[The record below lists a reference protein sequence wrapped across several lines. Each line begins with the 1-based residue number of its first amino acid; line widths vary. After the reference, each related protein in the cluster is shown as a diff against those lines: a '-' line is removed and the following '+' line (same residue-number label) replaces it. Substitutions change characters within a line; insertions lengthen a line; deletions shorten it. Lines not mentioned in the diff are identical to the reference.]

1 MRNLQTI
8 LRQYEEGGQSAYLQ
22 PWEFKSWLNEFL
34 NLKREFKIE
43 RVNSINI
50 NVKVPLE
57 NPLENIPNAT
67 YLWVKPSRSTSWL
80 NCYLINLN
88 KELAKR
94 VIEAKTLGLSPTSNL
109 AWEYYHFNIVDEKF
123 KGKYNLKANDLK
135 GELINTLTFLSN
147 EDTIQT
153 INLGGGYNYI
163 DYKIE
168 IGHGNGYHFTWYM
181 DKYHLYKITQDNNG
195 FDFLN
200 WTKNNP
206 LEVKE

>member
-1 MRNLQTI
+1 MSAKEKRLKQYKSGLSANL
-8 LRQYEEGGQSAYLQ
+8 E

-67 YLWVKPSRSTSWL
+67 YLWVKPSRSASML

-88 KELAKR
+88 KELAKK
-94 VIEAKTLGLSPTSNL
+94 VIEAYPGVSPTSNL
-109 AWEYYHFNIVDEKF
+109 AWEYYYFNIFGEKF
-123 KGKYNLKANDLK
+123 KGDYNLKANDLK
-135 GELINTLTFLSN
+135 GELINTLTFISN
-147 EDTIQT
+147 EDIIQS

-168 IGHGNGYHFTWYM
+168 IGDGNGYHFTWYM
-181 DKYHLYKITQDNNG
+181 DKYHLYKITQDNQG

-200 WTKNNP
+200 WTKDNP